1 MKIHTAYIPGAIGSI
16 AALHGQYYA
25 KNWGFGVSFEALVAK
40 GLSDFFLRLTDDDLV
55 LIAEDDQ
62 GIVASLF
69 IDMHD
74 PEGPEDVAR
83 LRWFIVANRAKGSG
97 IGRKLMARA
106 VDHVD
111 RLSEGK
117 AWLTTFAGLDAARHL
132 YEAYGFFL
140 FAKTT
145 VRHMAPRFRSKNSG
159 AILKPSRHPNRH
171 DYAYPRLLTKQ
182 PARVRSAC
190 RTTCETPNQNPLG

>member
-1 MKIHTAYIPGAIGSI
+1 MKIHTAYIPSAIGSI
-16 AALHGQYYA
+16 AALHGLYCA
-25 KNWGFGVSFEALVAK
+25 KNWGFGVSFEAIVAK

-140 FAKTT
+140 VREDDGQTYGATVQEQEFRRDFKT
-145 VRHMAPRFRSKNSG
+145 
-159 AILKPSRHPNRH
+159 
-171 DYAYPRLLTKQ
+171 
-182 PARVRSAC
+182 
-190 RTTCETPNQNPLG
+190 